1 MRVLY
6 VLKRFP
12 RLSETFVLHEMLQL
26 ESTGARVLVDALLE
40 PEDEPRHPELSR
52 LQAEVRYLPRRPRL
66 RQRSV
71 AMTHTRLACRRPI
84 RWCRAAWRAQ
94 RSGSWRRFVQ
104 AGLCAERI
112 RLTGATHV
120 HAHFAT
126 AAAEVARDAAYLA
139 KVAVSVTAHAK
150 DIYHVDNVGQLARRL
165 AGVDTVVTVSR
176 CNADHLRLSLS
187 PGTDIRHIPNAV
199 ALAPV
204 TMSHAEGP
212 ILCVSRLV
220 PKKGID
226 VLLDALA
233 LMKSRDQWSRA
244 EIIGGGPLLDELQR
258 RAAELDI
265 EDRVDFLGRQ
275 PSSAVSD
282 AYRRCSMVVLPC
294 RIDDDG
300 DRDGM
305 PTVLIEALA
314 RGIGV
319 ISTDIVGIPELV
331 RHEVTGLLVPP
342 DDPLALAD
350 AMGRLLD
357 DPALASRLGSAGRDL
372 VAIDHDP
379 ARSVEA
385 LRAVFARRPEALA
398 S

>member
-1 MRVLY
+1 
-6 VLKRFP
+6 
-12 RLSETFVLHEMLQL
+12 
-26 ESTGARVLVDALLE
+26 
-40 PEDEPRHPELSR
+40 
-52 LQAEVRYLPRRPRL
+52 
-66 RQRSV
+66 
-71 AMTHTRLACRRPI
+71 
-84 RWCRAAWRAQ
+84 
-94 RSGSWRRFVQ
+94 
-104 AGLCAERI
+104 
-112 RLTGATHV
+112 
-120 HAHFAT
+120 
-126 AAAEVARDAAYLA
+126 
-139 KVAVSVTAHAK
+139 
-150 DIYHVDNVGQLARRL
+150 
-165 AGVDTVVTVSR
+165 
-176 CNADHLRLSLS
+176 
-187 PGTDIRHIPNAV
+187 
-199 ALAPV
+199 
-204 TMSHAEGP
+204 
-212 ILCVSRLV
+212 VSRLV

-233 LMKSRDQWSRA
+233 LMKSRDQRSRA
-244 EIIGGGPLLDELQR
+244 EIIGGGPLLEELQR

-331 RHEVTGLLVPP
+331 RHEITGLLVPP

-379 ARSVEA
+379 GRSVEA